1 MLCIKYIFNCNGII
15 LYISSPPLSCLLKI
29 ELSLNLVN
37 IRFHLFRV
45 FGIIIE
51 GDIRL
56 RRKHWNQFYYYL
68 KCYWHFSINKKC
80 FWHLSINKKCFFLS
94 KINFSPRHDR
104 IEFFLLRKLNL
115 VFFYWTVR
123 GCFLAAHSCIHL
135 YSYQEEGRQE
145 SRWIGLFNLLLFC
158 LFIKKVICL
167 SLIWSG

>member
-104 IEFFLLRKLNL
+104 IEFFSIAKVKFSFFFIELLGV
-115 VFFYWTVR
+115 VFWQ
-123 GCFLAAHSCIHL
+123 LIHA
-135 YSYQEEGRQE
+135 ST
-145 SRWIGLFNLLLFC
+145 
-158 LFIKKVICL
+158 FILTKKRADKNPDE
-167 SLIWSG
+167 